1 MKVSLLSQ
9 ARFFI
14 ALRLANFNE
23 TSSCQKIQELPIVT
37 EKEAGLSESVVVQ
50 ENRSPSSPAA
60 SEMLAMKLKPSK
72 TFQLAPMMLMAER
85 SKGEMIE
92 PRLKDREGE

>member
-1 MKVSLLSQ
+1 MPDADATAVMKVSLLSQ

-14 ALRLANFNE
+14 SLRLANFKE
-23 TSSCQKIQELPIVT
+23 ISACQKIHELPIMT

-60 SEMLAMKLKPSK
+60 SEMLAMKMKPS
-72 TFQLAPMMLMAER
+72 R
-85 SKGEMIE
+85 HSS
-92 PRLKDREGE
+92 